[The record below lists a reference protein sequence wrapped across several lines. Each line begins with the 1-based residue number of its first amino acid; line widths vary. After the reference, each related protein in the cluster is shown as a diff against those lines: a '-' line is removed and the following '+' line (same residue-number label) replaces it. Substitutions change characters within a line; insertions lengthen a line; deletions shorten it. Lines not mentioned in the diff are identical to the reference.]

1 MRPPSSNAGQSMR
14 SAVVSAAG
22 RTPLGRINAN
32 INLNGIG
39 VFGNGGGG
47 GGGVGYRKSLGRG
60 GFGKR

>member
-1 MRPPSSNAGQSMR
+1 MR

-47 GGGVGYRKSLGRG
+47 VGYRKSLGRG